1 MMRLDLD
8 MFDAMQA
15 IDVLALHLPNK
26 LILPDALHFAQEAIN
41 SPKVH
46 VRAAACT
53 VIVDVAEGCSDAL
66 RKKLLP
72 VLQVRLSSE
81 RLDLCLALKPRKILV
96 CLSASVLLSY
106 LALFP
111 HCQSRLSSSQQI
123 DVQALRLL

>member
-1 MMRLDLD
+1 MKHQSVWLTFHVMT
-8 MFDAMQA
+8 AVQA

-41 SPKVH
+41 SPQAH

-72 VLQVRLSSE
+72 VLQVW
-81 RLDLCLALKPRKILV
+81 LDSKVTPDACL
-96 CLSASVLLSY
+96 
-106 LALFP
+106 
-111 HCQSRLSSSQQI
+111 
-123 DVQALRLL
+123 

>member
-1 MMRLDLD
+1 MPETAVL
-8 MFDAMQA
+8 FWTSYPTQA

-26 LILPDALHFAQEAIN
+26 LILPDALQFAQEAIN

-72 VLQVRLSSE
+72 VLQ
-81 RLDLCLALKPRKILV
+81 
-96 CLSASVLLSY
+96 AS
-106 LALFP
+106 P
-111 HCQSRLSSSQQI
+111 CC
-123 DVQALRLL
+123 

>member
-26 LILPDALHFAQEAIN
+26 LILPDALQFAHEAIN

-72 VLQVRLSSE
+72 VLQVRLSS
-81 RLDLCLALKPRKILV
+81 
-96 CLSASVLLSY
+96 
-106 LALFP
+106 
-111 HCQSRLSSSQQI
+111 
-123 DVQALRLL
+123 